1 MTVLNAPVGLDA
13 TGQLVPGHPA
23 DLAVWGD
30 TDSSTLVCR
39 QVQEITHDVRT
50 FLFEPERPALFH
62 HEPGQFVT

>member
-23 DLAVWGD
+23 GLAVWGD

-39 QVQEITHDVRT
+39 QVQDITHDVRRSSSNRNDPRCST
-50 FLFEPERPALFH
+50 TSPASS
-62 HEPGQFVT
+62 

>member
-23 DLAVWGD
+23 GLAVWSD

-50 FLFEPERPALFH
+50 FLFEPGC
-62 HEPGQFVT
+62 EPVAVAHRASPR